1 MEREVQGRVHQRS
14 VITREAG
21 LVADSFQRRA
31 IRLWLLTIAGLIIVG
46 VIVGGATRLTQAG
59 LSIVE
64 WKPITGVVPPLS
76 DAQWQAEFEKY
87 RGIPQYRILNR
98 AMTLGEFKT
107 IYWWEWAHRLLGD
120 R

>member
-31 IRLWLLTIAGLIIVG
+31 IRLWLLTIAGFIVVG

-87 RGIPQYRILNR
+87 RGIPQHRILNH
-98 AMTLGEFKT
+98 AMTLGAFKT
-107 IYWWEWAHRLLGD
+107 IYWWEWAHRLLG
-120 R
+120 